1 MKQNKC
7 KICRRVGTK
16 LFLKGERCFLGKCA
30 MVKRPYTPGF
40 QGRSRKRRRN
50 VSEYGKQLKEKQ
62 KLRNFYNLK
71 EGQFK
76 KYVKQVLAK
85 RGRDIDTQV
94 LLIQRLEKRL
104 DNVVFRLGFA
114 DSRSK
119 ARQLVGH
126 CHFLVN
132 GKRVNIPSYET
143 SKGDKI
149 QVAPASQGKT
159 LFQNTAILLKKH
171 KAPDWLKLDVKK
183 WQAEIIKEPDFEGAA
198 PPAEISA
205 IFEYYSR

>member
-1 MKQNKC
+1 
-7 KICRRVGTK
+7 
-16 LFLKGERCFLGKCA
+16 

-40 QGRSRKRRRN
+40 QGRTRKRRRT
-50 VSEYGKQLKEKQ
+50 VSEYGRQLKEKQ

-71 EGQFK
+71 EYQFK

-85 RGRDIDTQV
+85 RARTTDAQT
-94 LLIQRLEKRL
+94 LLIQKLEKRL
-104 DNVVFRLGFA
+104 DNVVFRSGFA
-114 DSRSK
+114 DSRPK
-119 ARQLVGH
+119 ARQLVSH

-132 GKRVNIPSYET
+132 GKRVNIPSYKV

-149 QVAPASQGKT
+149 QVAASSQKKIF
-159 LFQNTAILLKKH
+159 FQNAAILLKKH
-171 KAPDWLKLDVKK
+171 QAPDWLKLDIKK

-198 PPAEISA
+198 VPAEISA